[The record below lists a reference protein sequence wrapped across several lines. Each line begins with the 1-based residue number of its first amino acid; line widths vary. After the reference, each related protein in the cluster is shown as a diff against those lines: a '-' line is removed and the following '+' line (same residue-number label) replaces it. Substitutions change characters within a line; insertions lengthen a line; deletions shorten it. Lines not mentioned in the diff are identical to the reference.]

1 MCGRFAIN
9 DDMNELLEAF
19 VAEHGIQALADWP
32 ATLSI
37 APTDEIPIVRDR
49 VLDDGLR
56 REIALA
62 RWGLRTSWM
71 RGPSRPL
78 INARLE
84 TAAEK
89 PTFRKAFA
97 ERRCVVPMSG
107 YFEWLEEDG
116 GKQPYWVHG
125 DGLLAAAA
133 IAEPVRREDGEWEL
147 TAAILTC
154 EAVDGAGEVH
164 ERMPVFLT
172 ADAREAW
179 LAPGRLDDPAAMTG
193 LLGASAIEIAAGI
206 TSHAVDRRI
215 NRAADRTLRHDP
227 SVLDPIR

>member
-32 ATLSI
+32 ATFSI

-49 VLDDGLR
+49 LLDDGPR

-62 RWGLRTSWM
+62 RWGLRTAWM
-71 RGPSRPL
+71 RGPARPL

-89 PTFRKAFA
+89 PTFRRAFA

-125 DGLLAAAA
+125 DDLLAAAA

-147 TAAILTC
+147 TAAVLTC
-154 EAVDGAGEVH
+154 EAVDGAGAVH
-164 ERMPVFLT
+164 ARMPVFLT

-179 LAPGRLDDPAAMTG
+179 LAPGRLDDPTAMTG
-193 LLGASAIEIAAGI
+193 LLGASAIEVAAGI

-215 NRAADRTLRHDP
+215 NRAADRSLRHDP
-227 SVLDPIR
+227 SVLEPIR

>member
-49 VLDDGLR
+49 LLDDGPR

-71 RGPSRPL
+71 RGPARPL

-89 PTFRKAFA
+89 PTFRRAFA

-125 DGLLAAAA
+125 DGLLSAAA

-147 TAAILTC
+147 TAAVLTC
-154 EAVDGAGEVH
+154 EAVDGAGAVH
-164 ERMPVFLT
+164 ARMPVFLT
-172 ADAREAW
+172 AHAREAW

-193 LLGASAIEIAAGI
+193 LLGASAIEVAAGI

-227 SVLDPIR
+227 SVLEPIR